1 MSGRLVLSGE
11 DLWLVRL
18 VVLLRA
24 AKEPVCEETILADFE
39 LRHISGVT
47 APAVR
52 RLLASL
58 ARKKLIRQVK
68 GTESHF
74 GATKRGRGAVLDATA
89 RLQVLFNLTERSGS
103 A

>member
-1 MSGRLVLSGE
+1 MSDRLALSGE

-24 AKEPVCEETILADFE
+24 AKEPVCEESILAEFE
-39 LRHISGVT
+39 RRRMSGVT
-47 APAVR
+47 APGVR
-52 RLLASL
+52 RVLASL

-68 GTESHF
+68 GAEPHF
-74 GATKRGRGAVLDATA
+74 GATRRGREAVRDATA
-89 RLQVLFNLTERSGS
+89 RLQVLFDLHERSGS